1 MKKIKLF
8 EEFNKSIGLEEFKPN
23 VTPNPILKGD
33 GEDERLMKI
42 RQFKG
47 SFEDYKNYW
56 NDRINKGNSTAT
68 N

>member
-23 VTPNPILKGD
+23 ITPNPILKGD
-33 GEDERLMKI
+33 DEDERLVRI

-47 SFEDYKNYW
+47 SVNDYKNYW
-56 NDRINKGNSTAT
+56 DDRINKGNSTTA

>member
-56 NDRINKGNSTAT
+56 NDRINKGNSAAT